1 MAHLALHRE
10 SDTNLYAHL
19 YTDQPNPN
27 ERKEMTHITVPLPD
41 DVAKTYYEAAQKLS
55 DHLAEIGQAP
65 NAQTLMRFILASYT
79 ADEIASQFDM
89 ALRNLVGAPIPD
101 EPDVYVFAQEFD
113 EVPA

>member
-1 MAHLALHRE
+1 
-10 SDTNLYAHL
+10 
-19 YTDQPNPN
+19 
-27 ERKEMTHITVPLPD
+27 MTHITVPLPD

-79 ADEIASQFDM
+79 ADEIAIQFDM

>member
-1 MAHLALHRE
+1 
-10 SDTNLYAHL
+10 
-19 YTDQPNPN
+19 
-27 ERKEMTHITVPLPD
+27 MTHITVPLPD

-79 ADEIASQFDM
+79 PDEIASQFDM

-101 EPDVYVFAQEFD
+101 EQDVYVFAAEFD